1 MKLFT
6 SFLLANSGILV
17 QSESTDGT
25 TRNRFKRNSKRGNV
39 LDCSNDRDF
48 LHPGEAR
55 FIQSKD
61 FPMANHEDNFC
72 RWKISTKKGM
82 DLRDNCSILAFRLKV
97 RLQRAPDR
105 LLVVIKCSRTE

>member
-6 SFLLANSGILV
+6 SFLLANSLLV
-17 QSESTDGT
+17 QSET
-25 TRNRFKRNSKRGNV
+25 TVNSIKNRFKRNAKRGNV

-72 RWKISTKKGM
+72 RWKITTKKGM
-82 DLRDNCSILAFRLKV
+82 DLRESEILKFLYKMGV
-97 RLQRAPDR
+97 
-105 LLVVIKCSRTE
+105 SW

>member
-6 SFLLANSGILV
+6 SFLLANSSYLV
-17 QSESTDGT
+17 ASENTDSPA
-25 TRNRFKRNSKRGNV
+25 RNRRNSKRGNV

-72 RWKISTKKGM
+72 RWKITTKKGM
-82 DLRDNCSILAFRLKV
+82 DLRECFERV
-97 RLQRAPDR
+97 
-105 LLVVIKCSRTE
+105 

>member
-6 SFLLANSGILV
+6 SFLLANSLFV
-17 QSESTDGT
+17 QSESTVK
-25 TRNRFKRNSKRGNV
+25 NRFKRNSKRGNV

-61 FPMANHEDNFC
+61 FPMANDEDNFC

-82 DLRDNCSILAFRLKV
+82 DLRTLILDHLWMISI
-97 RLQRAPDR
+97 D
-105 LLVVIKCSRTE
+105 S

>member
-6 SFLLANSGILV
+6 SFLLANSSYLV
-17 QSESTDGT
+17 ASENTDSPA
-25 TRNRFKRNSKRGNV
+25 RNRFKRNPKRGNV

-72 RWKISTKKGM
+72 RWKITTKKGM
-82 DLRDNCSILAFRLKV
+82 DLRESVFEVFI
-97 RLQRAPDR
+97 
-105 LLVVIKCSRTE
+105 

>member
-6 SFLLANSGILV
+6 SFLLANSLFV
-17 QSESTDGT
+17 QSET
-25 TRNRFKRNSKRGNV
+25 TVNTIKNRFKRNSKRGNV

-61 FPMANHEDNFC
+61 FPMANDEDNFC

-82 DLRDNCSILAFRLKV
+82 DLRNKSCITSVDSPTVSDLGKISIY
-97 RLQRAPDR
+97 
-105 LLVVIKCSRTE
+105 S